1 MMRKK
6 LIAGNWKMNLDLQA
20 SKSLAESILGI
31 VTKKDIS
38 SADVLIC
45 PTFVALDTCAK
56 VIKGSGISIGAQNM
70 SDKDDGAY
78 TGEISASMLLSAG
91 CEYVIIG
98 HSERRKYYSETNQIV
113 NSKVIKALES
123 GLKPIMCVGETLQER
138 EDDIFEAIVGKQ
150 VTEGLA
156 GLNAEQMAN
165 VTIAYEPVWAIGTG
179 VNATPEQA
187 SAMHQFI
194 GKVIADKFGDSVAE
208 NLRILYGGSV
218 NAKNAGEILS
228 ACGID
233 GALVGGASL
242 KADDFKTIISAAAM
256 H

>member
-1 MMRKK
+1 MKKK
-6 LIAGNWKMNLDLQA
+6 LIAGNWKMNLDLKS
-20 SKSLAESILGI
+20 SKSLAEAILGV
-31 VTKKDIS
+31 VTKKELNA
-38 SADVLIC
+38 ADVLIC
-45 PTFVALDTCAK
+45 PAFVALDTCGRVVK
-56 VIKGSGISIGAQNM
+56 DTGISLGAQNM

-78 TGEISASMLLSAG
+78 TGEISSSMLLSAG

-113 NSKVIKALES
+113 NSKVVKALES

-138 EDDIFEAIVGKQ
+138 EDDIYEAIVGKQ
-150 VTEGLA
+150 ITEGLNN
-156 GLNAEQMAN
+156 LKAEHMAN

-187 SAMHQFI
+187 SDMHKFI
-194 GKVIADKFGDSVAE
+194 GNVVSDMFGDAVVE
-208 NLRILYGGSV
+208 NLRIIYGGSV
-218 NAKNAGEILS
+218 NAKNAGEILH
-228 ACGID
+228 ATGID

-242 KADDFKTIISAAAM
+242 KADDFKTIISAASK

>member
-1 MMRKK
+1 MRKK
-6 LIAGNWKMNLDLQA
+6 LIAGNWKMNLDLIA
-20 SKSLAESILGI
+20 SKSLAENILKVI
-31 VTKKDIS
+31 TKKDL
-38 SADVLIC
+38 AATDVLIC
-45 PTFVALDTCAK
+45 PTFVALEKCAA
-56 VIKGSGISIGAQNM
+56 VISGSGISLGAQNM

-78 TGEISASMLLSAG
+78 TGEISASMLISAG

-98 HSERRKYYSETNQIV
+98 HSERRKYYSESNQVV
-113 NSKVIKALES
+113 NSKVRKALEA

-138 EDDIFEAIVGKQ
+138 EDDIYEAIVSKQ
-150 VTEGLA
+150 ITEGLNN
-156 GLNAEQMAN
+156 LTAEQMAN

-187 SAMHQFI
+187 SDMHKFI
-194 GKVIADKFGDSVAE
+194 GNIISKMFGDVAAE

-218 NAKNAGEILS
+218 NTKNAGEILS

-242 KADDFKTIISAAAM
+242 KADDFKSIISAAGKN
-256 H
+256 